1 MNRTRKSR
9 SDALSAE
16 RTLNGPPVVSVV
28 VPMYNESENAAQ
40 TLQRLSEALT
50 LLEQPF
56 ELIPVDDGS
65 SDDTRQVLIGC
76 ACEDGRIRPVSY
88 RPNRGRG
95 YAIRSGFKAA
105 RGRIVCSTDADLSY
119 APEYVSAMASL
130 LLENPSIDY
139 VVGSPYVEGGG
150 TEGVPPF
157 RLWVSKWGNRVL
169 SVAMAC
175 GIRTVTG
182 VLRAYRREV
191 LASLDLESDG
201 KELHPEILAKAHAA
215 GFHGVEMPAVLTRR
229 QRGRSKF
236 KLRATA
242 WSHLLF
248 SWHERPMLLFGVAG
262 MLVSGA
268 GVLLG
273 GFLVWQWLA
282 GTLNPNRPLMT
293 LFPLLLVSGLQIVL
307 FGFLGSQIVVLRRE
321 LYRLRRDSRHHGR
334 PERVED
340 PDHQTATLEP
350 SS

>member
-1 MNRTRKSR
+1 MKKTQAKRT
-9 SDALSAE
+9 DTLSAE
-16 RTLNGPPVVSVV
+16 HTLNGPPVVSVV
-28 VPMYNESENAAQ
+28 VPMYNESENAAR
-40 TLQRLSEALT
+40 TLQRLGEALM

-65 SDDTRQVLIGC
+65 TDDTRQVLIAC

-95 YAIRSGFKAA
+95 YAIRAGFKAA

-157 RLWVSKWGNRVL
+157 RLWVSKWGNRIL

-215 GFHGVEMPAVLTRR
+215 GFHGIEMPAVLTRR
-229 QRGRSKF
+229 QRGSSKF
-236 KLRATA
+236 RLRATA

-248 SWHERPMLLFGVAG
+248 SWHQRPMLLFGAAG
-262 MLVSGA
+262 MLVILA
-268 GVLLG
+268 GLLLG
-273 GFLVWQWLA
+273 GFLAWQWLA
-282 GTLNPNRPLMT
+282 GTLNPNRPLMM

-307 FGFLGSQIVVLRRE
+307 FGFLGSQIVILRRE
-321 LYRLRRDSRHHGR
+321 LYRLRRDSRLYREPGHADT
-334 PERVED
+334 V
-340 PDHQTATLEP
+340 DHMIEATEP
-350 SS
+350 SR